1 MRPLFAKPYYLY
13 NYLNPKA
20 LSLSNAYYIIHILN

>member
-20 LSLSNAYYIIHILN
+20 PAMLIIYNTYTKLK